1 MFCHTPRRNG
11 KTLMMMKN
19 MELRIERML
28 QVSEQ
33 GWRKIMGSY
42 TSDLYGKRG
51 NIERVSRAVEELFE
65 RLSAEKGRKGTS
77 FMQGHLAKKFDIEI
91 NRDAIDHSRNSI
103 RGINAGKIYWF
114 EEEN

>member
-11 KTLMMMKN
+11 KTLMTMKN
-19 MELRIERML
+19 IELRIEQMRRIC
-28 QVSEQ
+28 EQ

-51 NIERVSRAVEELFE
+51 NIERVSRSIEEFFE
-65 RLSAEKGRKGTS
+65 RLSAEKGRKGAS
-77 FMQGHLAKKFDIEI
+77 FMQGRLAKKFDIEI

-103 RGINAGKIYWF
+103 RGIHADKIYWF